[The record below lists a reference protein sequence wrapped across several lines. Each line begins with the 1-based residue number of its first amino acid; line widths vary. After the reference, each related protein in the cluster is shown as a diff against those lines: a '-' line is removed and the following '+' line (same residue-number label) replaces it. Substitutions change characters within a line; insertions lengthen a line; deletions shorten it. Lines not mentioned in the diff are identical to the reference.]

1 MSDIMRYIEYD
12 YADKLLNRSKYYIKD
27 AKSNI
32 RKWNDVFKNN
42 NPIDVEIGP
51 GRGAFIIEMAK
62 ENPDRNFIGIELYP
76 SQLVP
81 CVNELNS
88 LDLPNLRLIVG
99 DAIDIDDYFFK
110 EIDTIYINFP
120 DPWPN
125 KTNTNRRLTHERFLQ
140 KYDKIY
146 KKNKH
151 LILKTDNKIFFAF
164 SLESLSEYWYSFKR
178 VSLDLHNDERN
189 IKSVMTNYE
198 IEYSKTDNRPI
209 YYLEAEYK

>member
-1 MSDIMRYIEYD
+1 MRYIEYD
-12 YADKLLNRSKYYIKD
+12 YADKLLNRSKYYVKD

-32 RKWNDVFKNN
+32 RKWNLVFGNN

-62 ENPDRNFIGIELYP
+62 ENPDRNFVGIELYP

-81 CVNELNS
+81 CVNELND

-164 SLESLSEYWYSFKR
+164 SLESLSE
-178 VSLDLHNDERN
+178 
-189 IKSVMTNYE
+189 
-198 IEYSKTDNRPI
+198 
-209 YYLEAEYK
+209 